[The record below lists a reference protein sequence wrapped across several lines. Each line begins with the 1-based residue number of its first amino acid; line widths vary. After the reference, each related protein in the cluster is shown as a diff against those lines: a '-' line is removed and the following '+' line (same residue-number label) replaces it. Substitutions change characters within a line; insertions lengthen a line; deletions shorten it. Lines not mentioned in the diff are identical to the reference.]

1 MCQRQIHLEVRST
14 LSSSQQQ
21 QVLVLGV
28 GIGQTVS
35 PVLAGVCNICQFKF
49 QLQKSQRLILN
60 GCGMW
65 TTSLVDLMYLTTIT
79 CDCNIFF
86 WVANNSV
93 LIKRNSLMNTIVSV
107 VRRSTQYPLCCILYL
122 QFVVYR
128 VSRDP
133 EPSIS
138 ISHLTSLSVL
148 FFYVLALKLAEAYR
162 RNP

>member
-79 CDCNIFF
+79 CDCTILF

-107 VRRSTQYPLCCILYL
+107 VRSTLSVVFCICSLQSIVYPEI
-122 QFVVYR
+122 
-128 VSRDP
+128 
-133 EPSIS
+133 PSHLFLFH
-138 ISHLTSLSVL
+138 ISHRYLYFSSTSL
-148 FFYVLALKLAEAYR
+148 
-162 RNP
+162 P